1 MNYITYDEYKKIGGI
16 LDDAAYARFS
26 MRTFSIITKET
37 HNRIEKMKEIPEEVK
52 HACRDIIE
60 YMHNNLSA
68 DKALSST
75 SQSQGGVSESEVY
88 VYIKQTEH
96 KDAIVDIVYDYLSHI
111 SDDLGTPLLYRGAI
125 G

>member
-16 LDDAAYARFS
+16 LDDTAFARFS

-37 HNRIEKMKEIPEEVK
+37 HKRIEKMKEIPDEVK

-75 SQSQGGVSESEVY
+75 SQAQGGVSESESY
-88 VYIKQTEH
+88 VYIKHSEH

-111 SDDLGTPLLYRGAI
+111 SDDSGTPLLYG
-125 G
+125 GCS

>member
-16 LDDAAYARFS
+16 LDDTAFNRFA

-37 HNRIEKMKEIPEEVK
+37 HKRIENMKYIPEEVK

-60 YMHNNLSA
+60 YMHNNLSS

-75 SQSQGGVSESEVY
+75 SQAQGGVSESEVY
-88 VYIKQTEH
+88 VYIKPSEH
-96 KDAIVDIVYDYLSHI
+96 KDAIIDIVYDYLSDLL
-111 SDDLGTPLLYRGAI
+111 DDTGTQLLYRGCS
-125 G
+125 